1 MLKRISYL
9 STRYPRRVLGFWVF
23 LLVLSLPL
31 VSRVGSV
38 LTTETGWAPDS
49 QAKLTRD
56 IVQAEFAAQTNYQ
69 LIIAAEAATS
79 EISAATLSA
88 DLENLAD
95 DLRALPEVSSVETSA
110 SQELIPNFETGGSSL
125 ALLELSV
132 TGRDAVDA
140 ATTRVKAALP
150 QSGSSR
156 YFLTGGPAVEQE
168 IQAISKRDA
177 FRAEVVGL
185 SISLVVLTFVFG
197 AVVAAALP
205 LLVAVTSIAFSLAAL
220 YLAGLFAP
228 VASFG
233 ITVVSLLGLATG
245 IDYAL
250 LMVNRFREELGE
262 EPPKGKRRKA
272 HEKELE
278 ATIKAVERTVLGAGK
293 AVSVSGLTTLIAL
306 SALLIP
312 PLDFIRSMGLAC
324 LIVMFFSVMVSVTAL
339 PALLTLLGR
348 RVNWLRVTGQEPGTR
363 TRAFWRRRAETVMRR
378 PWLWTLL
385 GIAALSIMTLPALRM
400 QTNIS
405 GVQGLTERTSAKRA
419 QGVLESLN
427 LDSLQASVD
436 VLVDLGERGFYYPSS
451 VRSLSS
457 LTRDTQDLDNVAQ
470 LLSPLTAGSVPGL
483 LLYQYYAT
491 RESALDSPLA
501 ELAQA
506 TVSEDGR
513 YALLRVF
520 PEADADPAAIATLI
534 QTLETLSG
542 ELELSTIIGG
552 LHVSDYEWTRA
563 LYGSFPYAVAL
574 VYLST
579 FILLGLAFRSVL
591 IPLKS
596 ILLNTLG
603 VGAAFGVITAV
614 FQMGWL
620 APLFGLT
627 QGLGFVETSIPIF
640 IFAIVFGLSMDY
652 EVFLVSRIYEGH
664 QQGMSDREAVSHALS
679 VTGSIISSAALLM
692 IIVFAAFIP
701 SNVVLIKTL
710 ALGLT
715 VAVFLDATL
724 IRSALVPAV
733 MTLAGRWNWWLP
745 EPFAKLA
752 KRVNLSHD

>member
-1 MLKRISYL
+1 MLKRVSYL
-9 STRYPRRVLGFWVF
+9 STHYPRRVLGFWAL

-31 VSRVGSV
+31 ASRVGNV
-38 LTTETGWAPDS
+38 LTTESGWAPDS
-49 QAKLTRD
+49 QAELSRD
-56 IVQAEFAAQTNYQ
+56 LIESEFATQTNYE
-69 LIIAAEAATS
+69 LIVAAQARAEDS
-79 EISAATLSA
+79 SAA
-88 DLENLAD
+88 
-95 DLRALPEVSSVETSA
+95 DLREDFESLANDLQTLDEVSSIETA
-110 SQELIPNFETGGSSL
+110 QSQSLIPEFETGGASL
-125 ALLELSV
+125 ALIELSV
-132 TGRDAVDA
+132 TERDEVDA
-140 ATTRVKAALP
+140 ATTRIKNALP
-150 QSGSSR
+150 QNGLSE
-156 YFLTGGPAVEQE
+156 YFLTGGPAIEQE
-168 IQAISKRDA
+168 IQAVSKRDA

-205 LLVAVTSIAFSLAAL
+205 LLVAVTSIVFSLAAL

-228 VASFG
+228 IASFG

-250 LMVNRFREELGE
+250 LMVNRFREELG
-262 EPPKGKRRKA
+262 A
-272 HEKELE
+272 DD
-278 ATIKAVERTVLGAGK
+278 ASSVQAAAQRTVLSAGK
-293 AVSVSGLTTLIAL
+293 AISVSGLTTLIAL

-312 PLDFIRSMGLAC
+312 PLAFIRSMGLAC

-339 PALLTLLGR
+339 PALLTLLGK
-348 RVNWLRVTGQEPGTR
+348 RVNWLRVTNKEPGTR
-363 TRAFWRRRAETVMRR
+363 TRSFWRARAEAVMRR
-378 PWLWTLL
+378 PWLWTIL
-385 GIAALSIMTLPALRM
+385 GIGTLVLMSLPALRM
-400 QTNIS
+400 QTNIA

-419 QGVLESLN
+419 QSVLESLN
-427 LDSLQASVD
+427 LDSLQASID
-436 VLVDLGERGFYYPSS
+436 VLVDLGEDGFFYPSS
-451 VRSLSS
+451 VRAVSA
-457 LTRDTQDLDNVAQ
+457 LTREAQNLPDVAQ
-470 LLSPLTAGSVPGL
+470 LLSPLTADSVPRL
-483 LLYQYYAT
+483 LLFQYYAT
-491 RESALDSPLA
+491 REGALESPLN
-501 ELAQA
+501 ELVQT

-520 PEADADPAAIATLI
+520 PKSDLSPAAIAALI
-534 QTLETLSG
+534 ENLRSLS
-542 ELELSTIIGG
+542 EDSDLSAIIGG
-552 LHVSDYEWTRA
+552 RHVSDFEWARA
-563 LYGSFPYAVAL
+563 LYNSFPYAVAL

-579 FILLGLAFRSVL
+579 FILLGLAFRSIL

-596 ILLNTLG
+596 IFLNTLG

-614 FQMGWL
+614 FQMGWF
-620 APLFGLT
+620 APLFGLS

-652 EVFLVSRIYEGH
+652 EVFLVSRIYEAHNEGL
-664 QQGMSDREAVSHALS
+664 SDHEAVSHALS

-724 IRSALVPAV
+724 VRSALVPAV

-745 EPFAKLA
+745 APLARLA

>member
-1 MLKRISYL
+1 MLKRVSYL
-9 STRYPRRVLGFWVF
+9 STHYPRRVLGFWA
-23 LLVLSLPL
+23 LMLVLSLPL
-31 VSRVGSV
+31 ASRVGNV
-38 LTTETGWAPDS
+38 LTTESGWAPDS
-49 QAKLTRD
+49 QAKLSRD
-56 IVQAEFAAQTNYQ
+56 LIESEFATQTNYE
-69 LIIAAEAATS
+69 LIVAAQAHS
-79 EISAATLSA
+79 KDSSAA
-88 DLENLAD
+88 DLHEDFEALANSLR
-95 DLRALPEVSSVETSA
+95 DLAEVSSVETA
-110 SQELIPNFETGGSSL
+110 QSQSLIPEFETGGASL
-125 ALLELSV
+125 ALIELSV
-132 TGRDAVDA
+132 TERDEVDA
-140 ATTRVKAALP
+140 ATTRIKNALP
-150 QSGSSR
+150 QNELSE
-156 YFLTGGPAVEQE
+156 YFLTGGPAIEQE

-185 SISLVVLTFVFG
+185 SISLVVLTFIFG

-205 LLVAVTSIAFSLAAL
+205 LVVAVTSIVFSLAAL

-228 VASFG
+228 IASFG

-250 LMVNRFREELGE
+250 LMVNRFREELGA
-262 EPPKGKRRKA
+262 KDDASSVQAAAR
-272 HEKELE
+272 
-278 ATIKAVERTVLGAGK
+278 RTVLGAGK
-293 AVSVSGLTTLIAL
+293 AISVSGLTTLIAL

-312 PLDFIRSMGLAC
+312 PLEFIRSMGLAC
-324 LIVMFFSVMVSVTAL
+324 LIVMFFSVSVSVTAL

-348 RVNWLRVTGQEPGTR
+348 RVNWLRVTNKEPGTR
-363 TRAFWRRRAETVMRR
+363 TRSFWRARAEAVMRR
-378 PWLWTLL
+378 PWLWTIV
-385 GIAALSIMTLPALRM
+385 GISTLVLMSLPALRM
-400 QTNIS
+400 QTNIA

-427 LDSLQASVD
+427 LDSLQASID
-436 VLVDLGERGFYYPSS
+436 VLVDLGKDGFFYPSS
-451 VRSLSS
+451 VRAVSA
-457 LTRDTQDLDNVAQ
+457 LTREAQNLPDVAQ
-470 LLSPLTAGSVPGL
+470 LLSPLTADSVPRL

-491 RESALDSPLA
+491 REGALESPLS
-501 ELAQA
+501 ELVQT
-506 TVSEDGR
+506 TVSENGR

-520 PEADADPAAIATLI
+520 PEAGLSPAAIATLI
-534 QTLETLSG
+534 ENLRSLS
-542 ELELSTIIGG
+542 EDSDLSAIIGG
-552 LHVSDYEWTRA
+552 RHVSDFEWARA
-563 LYGSFPYAVAL
+563 LYRSFPYAVAL

-579 FILLGLAFRSVL
+579 FILLGLAFRSIL

-596 ILLNTLG
+596 IFLNTLG

-614 FQMGWL
+614 FQMGWF
-620 APLFGLT
+620 APLFGLS

-652 EVFLVSRIYEGH
+652 EVFLVSRIYEAHNEGL
-664 QQGMSDREAVSHALS
+664 SDYEAVSHALS

-745 EPFAKLA
+745 APLARLA